1 MSLTDEDVQT
11 LGRLLDERLA
21 ATVDKSLDKKLDEKF
36 SAMRAAERSRR
47 RFWMW
52 FWIAVFVFSSVLSW
66 WGAKVVWERIQGE
79 LTAQDQALVEMKME
93 YQKQLAANK
102 QMQEER
108 AEAAK
113 MANYRSDQTQAQ
125 YEAGLVGGLFK
136 TLGQVNKLKDKWKD
150 ADLGDLDQLEAFA
163 ADYSSMTEGALGL
176 VTQMLLRNTD
186 PALNSSSEDLMVHGE
201 STSPATSAGLKP
213 AP

>member
-52 FWIAVFVFSSVLSW
+52 FWIAVL
-66 WGAKVVWERIQGE
+66 WERIQGE
-79 LTAQDQALVEMKME
+79 LTAQDQALVEMKIE